1 MFCSRALLVSASVGL
16 MPRTSR
22 ARSDDAWA
30 GLSAIFA
37 NLENASG
44 GRLGVAVFDVATGA
58 NSGHRSTE
66 LFPMC
71 STFKLLATAAILKRV
86 EAGQESLERRIPFD
100 ASDLVVNS
108 PTMIARVGEG
118 SLTLA
123 EICEAA
129 MIVSDNTAG
138 NLLLASLGGPAGLT
152 TFARS
157 LGDQTTRLDRIEPDL
172 NQALPGDPR
181 DTTSP
186 AAMLGNLRSLVLG
199 DVLSSTSRRQLTAWL
214 LGNKTGDTRLRARL
228 PKDWRVGDKTGAGE
242 HGTTNDVGL
251 FWPPDRDPAIVCA
264 YLTTSPGS
272 PEQRNATL
280 AAVGEAVAHALRS

>member
-30 GLSAIFA
+30 GLSAAFA

-186 AAMLGNLRSLVLG
+186 AAMLGNLRTLVLG
-199 DVLSSTSRRQLTAWL
+199 HVLSSTSRRQLTAWL

>member
-1 MFCSRALLVSASVGL
+1 
-16 MPRTSR
+16 
-22 ARSDDAWA
+22 
-30 GLSAIFA
+30 
-37 NLENASG
+37 
-44 GRLGVAVFDVATGA
+44 
-58 NSGHRSTE
+58 
-66 LFPMC
+66 MC

-186 AAMLGNLRSLVLG
+186 AAMLGNLRTLVLG
-199 DVLSSTSRRQLTAWL
+199 HVLSSTSRRQLTAWL